1 MLFIGLAVLYF
12 VAVFFFRNK
21 IALGSNKVK
30 QNKAVLSPMISE
42 FLFYE
47 EDASKKEK
55 TKYVNLKIEI
65 RQLIKNEFSRKVL
78 AGILLDLRKDVSGD
92 TQRRL
97 FKLYTDFGLHND
109 AFESLKSWRW
119 EIVSKGILELT
130 QMQVQESYGFI
141 TKFINDKR
149 STIRKQAEI
158 ATVTLKS
165 EGINY
170 FLDTTTSK
178 ISEWQQLKLLDVIRN
193 KEDFRP
199 PLFKVWLT
207 SKNKH
212 VVLFALRLIK
222 YYHQND
228 AKASLVE
235 LVKHRNNQ
243 IKEEAIHCV
252 KEFNIIEALDTLQV
266 VFWKSPTNIKISV
279 LDTIAYIG
287 NKGHIPFL
295 QSIENK
301 ETNFLVKSKAIAA
314 INTISPESIMP
325 TVDIQDIR
333 NYKTPDDIVSKK
345 EEARSLVD
353 NDIDELDITDK
364 APVKE
369 PLLDGGR
376 GIEENPEDSK
386 ALVKESFDIP
396 RPEVSFE
403 NLAKKRK
410 EELPINMDFI
420 PLVIDATAVKT
431 DGPEKEQ
438 RPIKEK
444 TNTEMDAPSIA
455 SKDQQN
461 QDTFNF
467 EMSDVDF
474 IPLVID
480 TTAVEIDGP
489 EKEQRPIKE
498 KTNTEMDAPS
508 TASKDQQNQDTSK
521 FEMSDMDFIPLV
533 VTEENEEQE
542 NKTFYEDITYARFKE
557 EYDKVD
563 AEVDEL
569 DFLPLVTHNDLD
581 QGHSPIEHINEQ
593 QTVLKE
599 DMDYGTLLDFD
610 IAQETEALAVE
621 NTGEE
626 QENNQDGLEP
636 PIANEEPEEQDVV
649 SWLLAA
655 NGLRELE
662 VTYEEVIVEDPISD
676 LIPKP
681 VYYNEY
687 ESYMMAL
694 LDDLEELGDY
704 REIPLLKAYKD
715 QEEVLFVQERI
726 GQLIDSFSVD
736 KDPSTAVDFKPKTL
750 DIFPIFNV
758 FENLFQYC
766 DTEKKLILMDE
777 VIAVG
782 DEKEI
787 EFLKRLLADKEPKIR
802 IKASL
807 VLEGLQNKLS
817 GKTEPLQE
825 DVTVEEDD
833 FIAQLSKKEVT
844 VSSSDISFDVE
855 GSSSDANDIF
865 DMNFELCEEFDGVNE
880 LVARK
885 TIGIA
890 SENKRSLLNPFGSIP
905 DKMMQK
911 FNE

>member
-369 PLLDGGR
+369 PLLDDGR

-403 NLAKKRK
+403 NLAEKRK

-431 DGPEKEQ
+431 
-438 RPIKEK
+438 
-444 TNTEMDAPSIA
+444 
-455 SKDQQN
+455 
-461 QDTFNF
+461 
-467 EMSDVDF
+467 
-474 IPLVID
+474 
-480 TTAVEIDGP
+480 DGP

-787 EFLKRLLADKEPKIR
+787 EFLKRL
-802 IKASL
+802 
-807 VLEGLQNKLS
+807 
-817 GKTEPLQE
+817 
-825 DVTVEEDD
+825 
-833 FIAQLSKKEVT
+833 
-844 VSSSDISFDVE
+844 
-855 GSSSDANDIF
+855 
-865 DMNFELCEEFDGVNE
+865 
-880 LVARK
+880 
-885 TIGIA
+885 
-890 SENKRSLLNPFGSIP
+890 
-905 DKMMQK
+905 
-911 FNE
+911 

>member
-1 MLFIGLAVLYF
+1 MSIIRYTYQSHLLIGVPKIQTDLLWGLTLLFIGLAVLYF

-403 NLAKKRK
+403 NLAEKRK

-431 DGPEKEQ
+431 
-438 RPIKEK
+438 
-444 TNTEMDAPSIA
+444 
-455 SKDQQN
+455 
-461 QDTFNF
+461 
-467 EMSDVDF
+467 
-474 IPLVID
+474 
-480 TTAVEIDGP
+480 DGP

-610 IAQETEALAVE
+610 IAQETEDLAVE